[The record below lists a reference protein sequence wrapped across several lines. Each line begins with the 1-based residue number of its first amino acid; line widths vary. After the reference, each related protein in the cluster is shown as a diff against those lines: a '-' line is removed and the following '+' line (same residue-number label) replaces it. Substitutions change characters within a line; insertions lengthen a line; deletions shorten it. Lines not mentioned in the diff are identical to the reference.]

1 MTEANLEVVTAAY
14 AAFGKGD
21 VPGVIALLT
30 PDVHWESVGNPAD
43 FPALGVKTGTAAV
56 EAQFALLGSLLS
68 FQSFS
73 PQQFFATGPDT
84 VFVLGHYDRTVVKTG
99 KPANSDF
106 VHVFVIRDGKIAS
119 YREFQDTAT
128 LVLAARG
135 E

>member
-1 MTEANLEVVTAAY
+1 
-14 AAFGKGD
+14 
-21 VPGVIALLT
+21 
-30 PDVHWESVGNPAD
+30 
-43 FPALGVKTGTAAV
+43 
-56 EAQFALLGSLLS
+56 
-68 FQSFS
+68 
-73 PQQFFATGPDT
+73 
-84 VFVLGHYDRTVVKTG
+84 VKTG